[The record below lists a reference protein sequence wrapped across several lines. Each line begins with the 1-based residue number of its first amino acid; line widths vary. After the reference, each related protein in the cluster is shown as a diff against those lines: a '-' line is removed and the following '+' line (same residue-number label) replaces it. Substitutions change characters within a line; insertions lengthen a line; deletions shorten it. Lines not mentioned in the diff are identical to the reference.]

1 MQGKIQISTWVSG
14 LSRSGYKAALHLYI
28 VNDIND
34 IIAIRQPQIELKGT
48 NTSPN
53 RGQSPG
59 FFDKVV
65 WHGRFRWP
73 SGMMRLEYREC
84 STT

>member
-34 IIAIRQPQIELKGT
+34 IIANSNLGSHKL
-48 NTSPN
+48 N
-53 RGQSPG
+53 
-59 FFDKVV
+59 
-65 WHGRFRWP
+65 
-73 SGMMRLEYREC
+73 
-84 STT
+84 